1 MISACKE
8 RETAAKPRTC
18 LLDLPDGPLM
28 NILVRLGSPAPD
40 RVRAIKNGRA
50 AFAVA
55 TTCTRLYR
63 LVCTVLELDTIDAL
77 SPSCYER
84 RHRHGPDELSPA
96 QLRAV
101 TCLAGH
107 NLRVLRIPEGCACPQ
122 LVMDG
127 LIQRCPRLRELSF
140 PDSGCLGE
148 EVESA
153 LFLKS
158 WYLTSVYIFDPRS
171 VLRRLGQCSQLRE
184 LVLTGVRPPCV
195 DLLTEFLKTS
205 GKWLYQLRVGFDAQ
219 KELLEDVLDD
229 APEDVTF
236 EQPSMWCITRLAN
249 YLCEH
254 MWRDLPALITL
265 DVASSLTP
273 AVEHETNPD
282 RSNVVEAII
291 DVAGRVSAS
300 RDRNT
305 DAPRTPGLRTISIHT
320 TEGNA
325 VNCTTPFAPLFA
337 RHVDV
342 EVQFPG
348 AAVMFPSQGG
358 AEALYFRSLQ
368 ITNSFLQNYPS
379 LWSSELRKLEILD
392 IGTGR
397 MAEKYYIDNAVRNKV
412 VRLVKK
418 AGTYL
423 HTLQVAFYPKAFDQV
438 RETCRYVADVLEAAP
453 SVSTVQMPSGI
464 IQDSF
469 VEQPDFRRMMLSLR
483 NVHVLRLKSHQ
494 RSSEGELLPSNS
506 NLAFVTGLAAF
517 LDQLSFSCRKL
528 QTVLLEKCDYY
539 WSYSRR
545 WEVAA
550 AAQGAAVAVE
560 KFETEHPCIDIGS
573 LKAFIGFLGKNG

>member
-1 MISACKE
+1 MASTVKE
-8 RETAAKPRTC
+8 RATAEHPRTG
-18 LLDLPDGPLM
+18 LLDLPDGPLI
-28 NILVRLGSPAPD
+28 NILVRLSSPAPD
-40 RVRAIKNGRA
+40 RGRAIKNGPA

-63 LVCTVLELDTIDAL
+63 LVCTLLELHTIDAL

-84 RHRHGPDELSPA
+84 THRHGPDELSPA

-107 NLRVLRIPEGCACPQ
+107 NLRVLRLPEGCACPQ
-122 LVMDG
+122 LVLDG

-153 LFLKS
+153 LFSKAK
-158 WYLTSVYIFDPRS
+158 YMTSVYIFDPRS
-171 VLRRLGQCSQLRE
+171 VLRRLGHCSQLRE

-205 GKWLYQLRVGFDAQ
+205 GKWLYLLRVGFDAQ

-229 APEDVTF
+229 TPEDVTF
-236 EQPSMWCITRLAN
+236 EQPSMWCMTRLAN

-254 MWRDLPALITL
+254 LRRDLPALITL

-273 AVEHETNPD
+273 AVEHEANAH

-291 DVAGRVSAS
+291 DVAGRVNAS
-300 RDRNT
+300 RDNNT
-305 DAPRTPGLRTISIHT
+305 DANRTHGLRTISIRT

-325 VNCTTPFAPLFA
+325 VICMTPFARLFA
-337 RHVDV
+337 RDVDV

-348 AAVMFPSQGG
+348 VVVMFPSQGG
-358 AEALYFRSLQ
+358 AEALYFKSLQ
-368 ITNSFLQNYPS
+368 ITDSVLQNYPS
-379 LWSSELRKLEILD
+379 LWSSELRQLEILD

-397 MAEKYYIDNAVRNKV
+397 MAEKYQMDDAVRKKLG
-412 VRLVKK
+412 RLVKE
-418 AGTYL
+418 AGTHL
-423 HTLQVAFYPKAFDQV
+423 HTLQVAFSAKGFDQV

-469 VEQPDFRRMMLSLR
+469 VVQPEFRRMMLSLR
-483 NVHVLRLKSHQ
+483 NVHFLRLKSLS
-494 RSSEGELLPSNS
+494 RLSEGELLLSNS
-506 NLAFVTGLAAF
+506 SGFVTGLAAF

-539 WSYSRR
+539 WSGTS

-550 AAQGAAVAVE
+550 AAQGAAVAIE
-560 KFETEHPCIDIGS
+560 KFETKHPCIDIGS
-573 LKAFIGFLGKNG
+573 LKAFVRFLGENG